1 MCSHDH
7 DPAGPSWRSAITTAA
22 AAVAGAAPGSTGSRA
37 AATPA
42 AYADPPSPALPTS
55 TMALVPGRVALRVV
69 DPQNNFLTERG
80 VARGVVAESVREH
93 NVVNNTERL
102 FRAAKAADLTV
113 AISPHFYDPTD
124 HGWRFEGTL
133 ERVMH
138 SIGMVDRVGPLDLT
152 GFAGSG
158 ADFVERYKPFIHD
171 GKTIIASPHKI
182 DGPETND
189 LALQLRKQRVDRVIL
204 AGMASNLCVESH
216 MRQLME
222 RGFEVAVVRD
232 AIAGAKVSKGDGYLA
247 SLINFWMIAEAVW
260 TTGEAVERLEQL
272 NA

>member
-55 TMALVPGRVALRVV
+55 TLALVPGRVALRVV

-80 VARGVVAESVREH
+80 VARGVVAKSVREH

-102 FRAAKAADLTV
+102 FRAAKAPDLTV

-152 GFAGSG
+152 GSRARGPTSSSATSPSFMTARRSSPRRTRSTGRRRTTSRCSCASSASTRSSSPGWRRTSASRATCGS
-158 ADFVERYKPFIHD
+158 
-171 GKTIIASPHKI
+171 
-182 DGPETND
+182 
-189 LALQLRKQRVDRVIL
+189 
-204 AGMASNLCVESH
+204 
-216 MRQLME
+216 
-222 RGFEVAVVRD
+222 
-232 AIAGAKVSKGDGYLA
+232 
-247 SLINFWMIAEAVW
+247 
-260 TTGEAVERLEQL
+260 
-272 NA
+272 